1 MCKRKIILT
10 LWNIFGPNGY
20 DSSKFWVGG
29 WGGGGISKMTDPG
42 RVNPLR
48 TIRIGWAENYK
59 NKPKCSFLCVKSESK
74 VHFFKSFLDLEILHG
89 SYLTQSS

>member
-1 MCKRKIILT
+1 MPMSILYMKQGAT
-10 LWNIFGPNGY
+10 SI
-20 DSSKFWVGG
+20 D
-29 WGGGGISKMTDPG
+29 ISTKSPL
-42 RVNPLR
+42 NPLR